1 MQAPPSSSSAPT
13 ISGTAQDGA
22 LLTANPGSWTHSPT
36 SYAYQWLRCDADGA
50 NCGTIAGANSQRYT
64 LGSADVGHRL
74 RVLVSAT
81 NRAGSGSAASQPSA
95 VVQAAGSAPT
105 NTGAPTV
112 SGTPQQA
119 ASLTT
124 SKGSWT
130 GSQPISYSYSWQ
142 RCDGAGGNCTTFVS
156 RAGSSS
162 YTLTAADVGHTIRAQ
177 VTASNA
183 RGSSTATSQQ
193 TALVAPEQTTQGRAT
208 LAVSQVSLPDRLVLD
223 RVRFS
228 PNPVRS
234 RQTAIVARFHVSD
247 TRGFSIQGAL
257 VYALG
262 LPYGWTFNAP
272 EQPTDAT
279 GWATIVVHPTPNMP
293 LRRGDLVMFIRAR
306 KPGENLLA
314 GVSTRRLVQEGIARS

>member
-1 MQAPPSSSSAPT
+1 VVAAPPANTSPPT
-13 ISGTAQDGA
+13 ISGTAQQGQT
-22 LLTANPGSWTHSPT
+22 LTVT
-36 SYAYQWLRCDADGA
+36 Q
-50 NCGTIAGANSQRYT
+50 GTW
-64 LGSADVGHRL
+64 
-74 RVLVSAT
+74 
-81 NRAGSGSAASQPSA
+81 
-95 VVQAAGSAPT
+95 
-105 NTGAPTV
+105 
-112 SGTPQQA
+112 SGTPAPTLAEQ
-119 ASLTT
+119 
-124 SKGSWT
+124 
-130 GSQPISYSYSWQ
+130 WQ
-142 RCDGAGGNCTTFVS
+142 RCDSAGANCVPI
-156 RAGSSS
+156 AGATSST